1 MSRETAKT
9 LAEERHG
16 VYSNVVVAVD
26 GSDEARNAA
35 RHGVGLARR
44 FDATVHAVHVL
55 DRRTLRVGTGGADDR
70 LRRRAET
77 VLSDATALASD
88 HGVAVESVL
97 EEGVPARAVVDV
109 ADEVGADLIVAGQRG
124 SRGVADRLLGSVT
137 EGVLAGSDVPV
148 LVVPGATPDATGDAA
163 PDYDRLLLPT
173 DGSDHALTAASHAAS
188 LARRVG
194 ASTDV
199 LHVVD
204 LQAAGGLFDAGGI
217 EQSLVER
224 LEAEGQTAVEETV
237 AAVREADPASVDGR
251 LALESAVVRE
261 SSFDGPAA
269 GIGTYV
275 ADHGVDLV
283 VIGSRGRSTLGR
295 TLLGSV
301 ASRVVRTVDVPVLV
315 VTRPG

>member
-1 MSRETAKT
+1 M
-9 LAEERHG
+9 
-16 VYSNVVVAVD
+16 YSNVVVAVD
-26 GSDEARNAA
+26 GSDEATNAA
-35 RHGVGLARR
+35 RHGVGFARR

-55 DRRTLRVGTGGADDR
+55 DRQTLRVVTGAADDR

-77 VLSDATALASD
+77 VLADAEALASA
-88 HGVAVESVL
+88 HGVAAETVL
-97 EEGVPARAVVDV
+97 GEGVPARAVVDV
-109 ADEVGADLIVAGQRG
+109 AAEVDADLVVVGRRG
-124 SRGVADRLLGSVT
+124 SRGVADRLLGSVA

-148 LVVPGATPDATGDAA
+148 LVVPGAEPGPAPAGDAV

-173 DGSDHALTAASHAAS
+173 DGSDHALAAAAHAAA

-194 ASTDV
+194 APTHV
-199 LHVVD
+199 LNVVD
-204 LQAAGGLFDAGGI
+204 IQAAGGLFNAGGI

-224 LEAEGQTAVEETV
+224 LEAEGQTVVDETA
-237 AAVREADPASVDGR
+237 AAVREAAPESADGPLD
-251 LALESAVVRE
+251 LASAVVRE

-283 VIGSRGRSTLGR
+283 VIGSHGRSTLER

-301 ASRVVRTVDVPVLV
+301 ASRVLRTVDVPVFV
-315 VTRPG
+315 VTQPS